1 MENRTTSSDQ
11 PAASAQEGFT
21 LAALIVILTIISIV
35 IAYTVPTQWSLVM
48 RRERDRQTIHVMKQ
62 FALAIDRFEAKH
74 KSLPVSLDQ
83 LEKARE
89 TGARADFQASNLYG
103 KLAAE
108 AAEKAAAE
116 SRAKVGDL

>member
-1 MENRTTSSDQ
+1 MAGACGLGDKVAHVRW
-11 PAASAQEGFT
+11 AAAVLC
-21 LAALIVILTIISIV
+21 LALGACGPVGYANEVARRAATAVDDARAVDAPKHSPYWWTR
-35 IAYTVPTQWSLVM
+35 ATQY
-48 RRERDRQTIHVMKQ
+48 
-62 FALAIDRFEAKH
+62 
-74 KSLPVSLDQ
+74 

-116 SRAKVGDL
+116 SRAKTGEP